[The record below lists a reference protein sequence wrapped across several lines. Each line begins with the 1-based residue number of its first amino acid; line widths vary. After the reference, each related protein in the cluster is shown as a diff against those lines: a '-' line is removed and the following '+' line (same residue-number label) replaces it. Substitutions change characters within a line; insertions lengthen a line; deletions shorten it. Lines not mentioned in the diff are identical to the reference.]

1 MSSLFEWC
9 VIQCCDHY
17 GISLPQDPR
26 HFGHWV
32 CHHYLQHMRP
42 SPWEEFLLQNRG
54 DERAVRCSHS
64 FDCLTSC
71 IFSQSRSTKSGLIP
85 KMKTT
90 HRSCALQHPE
100 PDSLKVTAAANTGQR
115 VSSEAL
121 KAWKIPSETLTLFG
135 TWCQTIAT
143 SPPYHW
149 HIITIVL
156 TYSYLC
162 ILETSLGLI
171 TEALGYF
178 GAAERIYQSGRSKSF
193 HSKYWTGHEVN
204 SFVVEGFGQRA
215 SLTLNHYEWWT
226 DLLDDPAGTSKLAR
240 KQRSVIFLTY
250 VFGEW
255 LFEQKCKLCNHG
267 SRCSTHLIL
276 FLFRSFQINASTSN
290 DISWYRPWY
299 PMAGSALKAHLWIVE
314 AGRIMENQIMASWV
328 FGWRRAWYID
338 WFFFVYHWT
347 SKDPG
352 KWKEDTLMNLG
363 IERQAGL
370 KCFTLQVQCSHVNK
384 YKNVN
389 KTYKIRKDSHSVSRK
404 VHYHS
409 LSHGKSVTLF
419 TDHRCNCCFDD
430 LLISISLGR

>member
-1 MSSLFEWC
+1 MVCHPVLWS
-9 VIQCCDHY
+9 Y

-64 FDCLTSC
+64 LTVWLVVFFPNQDQSNLVSFRRWKQR
-71 IFSQSRSTKSGLIP
+71 IFF
-85 KMKTT
+85 
-90 HRSCALQHPE
+90 CALQHPE

-121 KAWKIPSETLTLFG
+121 KAWKNPSETLTLFG

-178 GAAERIYQSGRSKSF
+178 GAAGRIYQSGRSKTF

-215 SLTLNHYEWWT
+215 TLTLNNYESRT

-240 KQRSVIFLTY
+240 KQRSVIFLYIYICLVNDCLNKNENSATM
-250 VFGEW
+250 VQDVQLISSFFGSGR
-255 LFEQKCKLCNHG
+255 FK
-267 SRCSTHLIL
+267 STHQRLMI
-276 FLFRSFQINASTSN
+276 SH
-290 DISWYRPWY
+290 DIGHGIPWQDQLWRPT
-299 PMAGSALKAHLWIVE
+299 
-314 AGRIMENQIMASWV
+314 
-328 FGWRRAWYID
+328 FG
-338 WFFFVYHWT
+338 
-347 SKDPG
+347 
-352 KWKEDTLMNLG
+352 
-363 IERQAGL
+363 
-370 KCFTLQVQCSHVNK
+370 
-384 YKNVN
+384 
-389 KTYKIRKDSHSVSRK
+389 
-404 VHYHS
+404 
-409 LSHGKSVTLF
+409 
-419 TDHRCNCCFDD
+419 
-430 LLISISLGR
+430 